1 MIIDRIRKFADPRGQ
16 WRFAFA
22 IAVLLA
28 APAAQAAPAAE
39 AAQPIS
45 TPAKHAILIDVQTGT
60 VLLEKDAD
68 VPMPPASMSKL
79 MTVYMA
85 FERLKSG
92 RLSLDDKFLVSEKA
106 WRKGGSKM
114 FVKVKTRVTV
124 RDLLRGIIVQSGNDA
139 CIVVAEGISGTEAAF
154 AEAMTRRG
162 REIGLKNSNFRNST
176 GWPAAGHAMSA
187 RDIAILSMTLIRDFP
202 DYYPYFSEKTFKYN
216 KIKQG
221 NRNPLLYNGIGA
233 DGLKTGHT
241 EASGY
246 GLAASVER
254 NGRRLVLVVNGLS
267 SVRAR
272 SSESAR
278 LMEWGFRETGTY
290 ALFRKGDVVEQ
301 ADVWLGTAARVPLVV
316 DRDVRITLPRK
327 TRRRMR
333 AKVVVREPIAAPIA
347 KGTPIAR
354 LVVTA
359 PGQPDLEV
367 PLMAGSAVERLGLFG
382 RLGNAVRYLLWGAS
396 G

>member
-1 MIIDRIRKFADPRGQ
+1 MMIDRIREFAVSAGH
-16 WRFAFA
+16 WRFVLA
-22 IAVLLA
+22 IAVLLT
-28 APAAQAAPAAE
+28 APAAGAAE
-39 AAQPIS
+39 SVQPIS
-45 TPAKHAILIDVQTGT
+45 TPARHAFLIDAQTGT
-60 VLLEKDAD
+60 VLLQKDAD

-114 FVKVKTRVTV
+114 FVKVKSRVSV

-139 CIVVAEGISGTEAAF
+139 CIVVAEGISGTEDAF
-154 AEAMTRRG
+154 AAAMTRRA
-162 REIGLKNSNFRNST
+162 RELGLSNSNFRNST
-176 GWPAAGHAMSA
+176 GWPADGHAMSA
-187 RDIAILSMTLIRDFP
+187 RDIATLSILLIREFP
-202 DYYPYFSEKTFKYN
+202 EYYPYFKEKSFKYN
-216 KIKQG
+216 GIKQG
-221 NRNPLLYNGIGA
+221 NRNPLLYAGIGA

-254 NGRRLVLVVNGLS
+254 DGRRLVLVVNGLS

-278 LMEWGFRETGTY
+278 LIEWGFRETHTY
-290 ALFRKGDVVEQ
+290 ALFKKGDVVER
-301 ADVWLGTAARVPLVV
+301 ADVWLGTAAEVPLVI
-316 DRDVRITLPRK
+316 DRDLHITLPRK
-327 TRRRMR
+327 ARPRMI
-333 AKVVVREPIAAPIA
+333 AKVVLREPVPAPIA

-354 LVVTA
+354 LIVTT
-359 PGQPDLEV
+359 PGQPDVEV
-367 PLMAGSAVERLGLFG
+367 PLSAGAAVDRLGLFG
-382 RLGNAVRYLLWGAS
+382 RLGNAVQYLLWGSS

>member
-1 MIIDRIRKFADPRGQ
+1 MMIDRIRKFAIPSVH
-16 WRFAFA
+16 WRIAFA
-22 IAVLLA
+22 VAVLLA
-28 APAAQAAPAAE
+28 APAAKAAE
-39 AAQPIS
+39 GFQPIS
-45 TPAKHAILIDVQTGT
+45 TPARHAFLIDAQTGT

-79 MTVYMA
+79 MTTYMV

-92 RLSLDDKFLVSEKA
+92 RLSLDDRFLVSEKA
-106 WRKGGSKM
+106 WRMGGSKM
-114 FVKVKTRVTV
+114 FVMVKSRISV

-139 CIVVAEGISGTEAAF
+139 CIVVAEGISGTEDAF
-154 AEAMTRRG
+154 AEAMTARA
-162 REIGLKNSNFRNST
+162 RELGLSNSSFRNST
-176 GWPAAGHAMSA
+176 GWPADGHAMSA
-187 RDIAILSMTLIRDFP
+187 RDIATLSMLLIREFP
-202 DYYPYFSEKTFKYN
+202 DYYAYFKEKSFKYN
-216 KIKQG
+216 GIKQG

-254 NGRRLVLVVNGLS
+254 KGRRLVLVVNGLS

-278 LMEWGFRETGTY
+278 LIEWGFRETDTY
-290 ALFRKGDVVEQ
+290 ALFEKGDVVER
-301 ADVWLGTAARVPLVV
+301 ADVWLGTAADVALVI
-316 DRDVRITLPRK
+316 DRDLRITLPRK
-327 TRRRMR
+327 ARPKMT
-333 AKVVVREPIAAPIA
+333 AKVVLREPVPAPIA

-354 LVVTA
+354 LVITV
-359 PGQPDLEV
+359 PGQPDVEV
-367 PLMAGSAVERLGLFG
+367 PLSAGAAVDRLGLFG
-382 RLGNAVRYLLWGAS
+382 RLGRAVQYLLWGSA